1 MADCDNDRECEEIT
15 PGEIT
20 PKPLPKQCSG
30 GGESGGTSD
39 FNELDNRPKYG
50 GVEMTGS
57 TNIPN
62 LSTTVEQLGT
72 AVEGLGDDVDG
83 IKGVIPEEAT
93 AENQLADKQYVDD
106 AVAGG
111 GGGGVKVLTS
121 ADYNYPVD
129 NPTRIALW
137 LLDEGQYV
145 IGDGTTQLNIGVRNN
160 DSMSTSNRYGVVVL
174 HKAVGN
180 ERGEYIITA
189 GSKSQTELIS
199 AVDVNGNNGSRE
211 QLVTPVIDRLTDAN
225 VNNKALSAGQGYVLD
240 QKITPLSGSGAPTT
254 ATEGIL
260 GKIYIDT
267 DTDTAY
273 MCTKVDNGSYT
284 WKQITA

>member
-62 LSTTVEQLGT
+62 LSATVEQLGT
-72 AVEGLGDDVDG
+72 AVEGLGGDVNG

-93 AENQLADKQYVDD
+93 AENQLADKQYVD
-106 AVAGG
+106 AAA
-111 GGGGVKVLTS
+111 GGGGVKVLTN
-121 ADYNYPVD
+121 ADFNYPEN
-129 NPTRIALW
+129 NPSYVALW

-145 IGDGTTQLNIGVRNN
+145 IAPHTNYIPLRTGSSYN
-160 DSMSTSNRYGVVVL
+160 TSNQVSVMVYVKPADGYRGAYATNNTNQALSYLYFQVDKNGDN
-174 HKAVGN
+174 GN
-180 ERGEYIITA
+180 EYRWITY
-189 GSKSQTELIS
+189 
-199 AVDVNGNNGSRE
+199 
-211 QLVTPVIDRLTDAN
+211 VIDNL
-225 VNNKALSAGQGYVLD
+225 NNNSNINALSANQGRILNE
-240 QKITPLSGSGAPTT
+240 KITPSAASGAPTT

>member
-1 MADCDNDRECEEIT
+1 MADCDNDQECEKIVPT
-15 PGEIT
+15 PIKPE
-20 PKPLPKQCSG
+20 PLPKQCSG
-30 GGESGGTSD
+30 GDESGGGTND

-62 LSTTVEQLGT
+62 LSTVVEQLGT
-72 AVEGLGDDVDG
+72 DVSG

-93 AENQLADKQYVDD
+93 AENQLADKQYVDN
-106 AVAGG
+106 AA

-121 ADYNYPVD
+121 ADFNYPTN
-129 NPTRIALW
+129 NPSLIALW

-145 IGDGTTQLNIGVRNN
+145 IAPHTNYVALR
-160 DSMSTSNRYGVVVL
+160 
-174 HKAVGN
+174 
-180 ERGEYIITA
+180 
-189 GSKSQTELIS
+189 
-199 AVDVNGNNGSRE
+199 NGSSYNASNQVSVMVYVKPTDSYRGAYATNNTNQALSYLYFQVDKNGDNGVE
-211 QLVTPVIDRLTDAN
+211 YRWITYVIDSL
-225 VNNKALSAGQGYVLD
+225 NNNNSDNALSAKQGKVLNE
-240 QKITPLSGSGAPTT
+240 KITPSAASGVPTT

>member
-62 LSTTVEQLGT
+62 LSTAVEQLGT
-72 AVEGLGDDVDG
+72 AVEGLGGDVNG

-93 AENQLADKQYVDD
+93 AENQLADKQYVD
-106 AVAGG
+106 AAA

-121 ADYNYPVD
+121 ADYNYPVG
-129 NPTRIALW
+129 NPNRIALW

-145 IGDGTTQLNIGVRNN
+145 IGDGTTMLNIGVRSS
-160 DSMSTSNRYGVVVL
+160 DTMSTSNRYGVFVL

-189 GSKSQTELIS
+189 GSKSQTELVS

-211 QLVTPVIDRLTDAN
+211 QLVTPVIDRLTDAGT
-225 VNNKALSAGQGYVLD
+225 NNKALSAGQGYVLD

>member
-1 MADCDNDRECEEIT
+1 MADCDNDHECEEIT

-50 GVEMTGS
+50 GVEMTGN

-72 AVEGLGDDVDG
+72 DVSG

-93 AENQLADKQYVDD
+93 AENQLADKQYVND
-106 AVAGG
+106 VA

-121 ADYNYPVD
+121 ADFNYPENDPSYV
-129 NPTRIALW
+129 ALW

-145 IGDGTTQLNIGVRNN
+145 IAPHTKYLISRNGSSYN
-160 DSMSTSNRYGVVVL
+160 TSNKVGVVVYI
-174 HKAVGN
+174 KPTDNYRGAYAVNDSNQALSYLYFQVDKNGDN
-180 ERGEYIITA
+180 GVKYRWITY
-189 GSKSQTELIS
+189 
-199 AVDVNGNNGSRE
+199 
-211 QLVTPVIDRLTDAN
+211 VIDSL
-225 VNNKALSAGQGYVLD
+225 NNNNSDNALSAKQGKVLNE
-240 QKITPLSGSGAPTT
+240 KITPSAASGVPTT